1 MEAYEKERESPD
13 DAIFR
18 RLQSIFFF
26 FFRLKEENGP
36 IPALKNQ
43 GDISTAI
50 RGDATTKPARGGV
63 FLPLLVVIRAAAV
76 V

>member
-1 MEAYEKERESPD
+1 MTPSSGAFKV
-13 DAIFR
+13 F
-18 RLQSIFFF
+18 FFF

-43 GDISTAI
+43 GDIPTTI
-50 RGDATTKPARGGV
+50 RGEATTKPARGV

>member
-1 MEAYEKERESPD
+1 MEACEKESPD

-18 RLQSIFFF
+18 RLQSIF

-43 GDISTAI
+43 GDIPTTI
-50 RGDATTKPARGGV
+50 RGEATTKPARGV